1 MKTANPINTT
11 NAMGKKRKRPKN
23 IHKAKKDEENIL
35 SKDIDDDNIRYMMD
49 TKKNLKPREDLKS
62 SFTLKN
68 LRFKPQKYKGS
79 FLPYHLRWIFNN
91 NVKTNEIVL
100 LHEIEGLE
108 HEINRLKCLKLV
120 NRECRKISGLP
131 FGITTTFCQCCHLF
145 EKKKHDCSHKY
156 CNNSCNKK
164 KLEEVMQSIIKSNN
178 KLKQMNNNNINI
190 NDNNSINNSDSK
202 EKNKNMSN
210 EKNNNIN
217 INNINNS
224 NLNQNE
230 QKTFIINLSKNQPN
244 KNLINNKEKDIN
256 DSEPKIFLGKKSQ
269 NEISTIN
276 NDLDIYN
283 TNDVIR
289 VNTVPVNRQLIFGV
303 VRPSS
308 REKRG
313 LFMVQ
318 NDHIIEGSNTI
329 YDFGP
334 DDSSSDSNQIQI
346 NSQSEENNDR
356 EKINLNDKNNK
367 TEKKEKDFEI
377 GNYTVSIESDEIDD
391 EPQEVIDINNENEN
405 EEIKMEK
412 KENDKVEDNKDK
424 SDEDDIIIINQ
435 TSPQNSNIEL

>member
-178 KLKQMNNNNINI
+178 KLKQMNNNINI

-210 EKNNNIN
+210 EKNNNI
-217 INNINNS
+217 NINNS

>member
-178 KLKQMNNNNINI
+178 KLKQMNNNINI

-210 EKNNNIN
+210 EKNNNI
-217 INNINNS
+217 NINNS

-269 NEISTIN
+269 NEISTLN

>member
-178 KLKQMNNNNINI
+178 KLKQMNNNNNI

-210 EKNNNIN
+210 EKNNNI
-217 INNINNS
+217 NINNS

>member
-108 HEINRLKCLKLV
+108 YEINRLKCLKLV

-210 EKNNNIN
+210 EKNNNI
-217 INNINNS
+217 NINNS

-334 DDSSSDSNQIQI
+334 DDSSGDSNQIQI

>member
-210 EKNNNIN
+210 EKNNNI
-217 INNINNS
+217 NINNS

>member
-190 NDNNSINNSDSK
+190 NDNNGINNSDSK

-210 EKNNNIN
+210 EKNNI
-217 INNINNS
+217 NINNS

>member
-108 HEINRLKCLKLV
+108 HEINRLKCLKLI
-120 NRECRKISGLP
+120 NRECRKIAGLP
-131 FGITTTFCQCCHLF
+131 FGITTNFCQCCHLF

-156 CNNSCNKK
+156 CNNNCPKK
-164 KLEEVMQSIIKSNN
+164 KVEELMQNLIKSNN
-178 KLKQMNNNNINI
+178 KLKQINNNS
-190 NDNNSINNSDSK
+190 NDNSINNSDTK
-202 EKNKNMSN
+202 EKNNSVLN
-210 EKNNNIN
+210 EKNNIN
-217 INNINNS
+217 ENNNINS
-224 NLNQNE
+224 NQNE

-244 KNLINNKEKDIN
+244 KNIINNNKKDYN
-256 DSEPKIFLGKKSQ
+256 DSEPKIYLGKKSQ
-269 NEISTIN
+269 NENNDIN
-276 NDLDIYN
+276 NDIDIYN
-283 TNDVIR
+283 SDDIIR
-289 VNTVPVNRQLIFGV
+289 VNTVPASRQLIFGV

-313 LFMVQ
+313 LFLVQ
-318 NDHIIEGSNTI
+318 SDHIMEGSNTI

-334 DDSSSDSNQIQI
+334 DDSSSDSNQIKI
-346 NSQSEENNDR
+346 NSESEENNDR

-367 TEKKEKDFEI
+367 NEKKEKDFEI
-377 GNYTVSIESDEIDD
+377 GNYTVSIESDEIED

-405 EEIKMEK
+405 EEIKVEK
-412 KENDKVEDNKDK
+412 KENDKSEDNKDK

>member
-23 IHKAKKDEENIL
+23 MHKGKKDEENIL

-108 HEINRLKCLKLV
+108 HEINRLKCLKLI
-120 NRECRKISGLP
+120 NRECRKIAGLP
-131 FGITTTFCQCCHLF
+131 FGITTNFCQCCHLF

-156 CNNSCNKK
+156 CNNNCPKK
-164 KLEEVMQSIIKSNN
+164 KVEELMQNLIKSNN
-178 KLKQMNNNNINI
+178 KLKQINNNA
-190 NDNNSINNSDSK
+190 NDNSINNSDTK
-202 EKNKNMSN
+202 EKNNSVLN
-210 EKNNNIN
+210 EKNNIN
-217 INNINNS
+217 ENNNINS
-224 NLNQNE
+224 NQNE

-244 KNLINNKEKDIN
+244 KNIINNNKKDYN
-256 DSEPKIFLGKKSQ
+256 DSEPKIYLGKKSQ
-269 NEISTIN
+269 NENNDIN
-276 NDLDIYN
+276 NDIDIYN
-283 TNDVIR
+283 SDDIIR
-289 VNTVPVNRQLIFGV
+289 VNTVPASRQLIFGV

-313 LFMVQ
+313 LFLVQ
-318 NDHIIEGSNTI
+318 SDHIMEGSNTI

-334 DDSSSDSNQIQI
+334 DDSSSDSNQIKI
-346 NSQSEENNDR
+346 NSESEENNDR

-367 TEKKEKDFEI
+367 NEKKEKDFEI
-377 GNYTVSIESDEIDD
+377 GNYTVSIESDEIED

-405 EEIKMEK
+405 EEIKVEK
-412 KENDKVEDNKDK
+412 KENDKSEDNKDK

>member
-178 KLKQMNNNNINI
+178 KLKQINNNINI
-190 NDNNSINNSDSK
+190 NDNNGINNSDSK

-210 EKNNNIN
+210 EKNNNI
-217 INNINNS
+217 NINNS

>member
-23 IHKAKKDEENIL
+23 MHKGKKDEENIL

-108 HEINRLKCLKLV
+108 HEINRLKCLKLI
-120 NRECRKISGLP
+120 NRECRKIAGLP
-131 FGITTTFCQCCHLF
+131 FGITTNFCQCCHLF

-156 CNNSCNKK
+156 CNNNCPKK
-164 KLEEVMQSIIKSNN
+164 KVEELMQNLIKSNN
-178 KLKQMNNNNINI
+178 KLKQINNNS
-190 NDNNSINNSDSK
+190 NDNSINNSDTK
-202 EKNKNMSN
+202 EKNNSVLN
-210 EKNNNIN
+210 EKNNIN
-217 INNINNS
+217 ENNNINS
-224 NLNQNE
+224 NQNE

-244 KNLINNKEKDIN
+244 KNIINNNKKDYN
-256 DSEPKIFLGKKSQ
+256 DSEPKIYLGKKSQ
-269 NEISTIN
+269 NENNDIN
-276 NDLDIYN
+276 NDFDIYN
-283 TNDVIR
+283 SDDIIR
-289 VNTVPVNRQLIFGV
+289 VNTVPASRQLIFGV

-313 LFMVQ
+313 LFLVKS
-318 NDHIIEGSNTI
+318 DHIMEGSNTI

-334 DDSSSDSNQIQI
+334 DDSSSDSNQIKI
-346 NSQSEENNDR
+346 NSESEENNDR
-356 EKINLNDKNNK
+356 EKINLNDKNNNN
-367 TEKKEKDFEI
+367 EKKEKDFEI
-377 GNYTVSIESDEIDD
+377 GNYTVSIESDEIED

-405 EEIKMEK
+405 EEIKVEK
-412 KENDKVEDNKDK
+412 KENDKSEDNKDK
-424 SDEDDIIIINQ
+424 SEEDDIIIINQ

>member
-178 KLKQMNNNNINI
+178 KLKQMNNNINI
-190 NDNNSINNSDSK
+190 NDNNGINNSDSK

-210 EKNNNIN
+210 EKNNNI
-217 INNINNS
+217 NINNS

-256 DSEPKIFLGKKSQ
+256 DLEPKIFLGKKSQ